1 MLYFDLDVFSKNDMS
16 MEKEISYINRMK
28 NGDTSVFEYF
38 FKKYMRILYTYALGF
53 VGEESVAEDI
63 IQDVFVQFWH
73 KREQIQCTVSVYS
86 YLQKAVRNAC
96 INVRLREEV
105 RRKYEQEIKY
115 TGEHVFDWREA
126 EELQHLRQKLFG
138 AMERLPERC
147 RKIFM
152 MSCVEGLK
160 YREIAAQ
167 MGISENTVKTQIKL
181 GYKKLRDEMNLS
193 EEELS
198 VLLFFLSILH

>member
-1 MLYFDLDVFSKNDMS
+1 MLYFDP
-16 MEKEISYINRMK
+16 
-28 NGDTSVFEYF
+28 
-38 FKKYMRILYTYALGF
+38 
-53 VGEESVAEDI
+53 
-63 IQDVFVQFWH
+63 DVFVQFWH

-115 TGEHVFDWREA
+115 TGEYVFDWREA
-126 EELQHLRQKLFG
+126 EELRHLRQKLFD

-167 MGISENTVKTQIKL
+167 MGISENTIKTQIKL
-181 GYKKLRDEMNLS
+181 GYKKLRDEMNLP
-193 EEELS
+193 EDKGDKGDKWLS
-198 VLLFFLSILH
+198 AFLDKDQEVDMKALANDIYFFGL